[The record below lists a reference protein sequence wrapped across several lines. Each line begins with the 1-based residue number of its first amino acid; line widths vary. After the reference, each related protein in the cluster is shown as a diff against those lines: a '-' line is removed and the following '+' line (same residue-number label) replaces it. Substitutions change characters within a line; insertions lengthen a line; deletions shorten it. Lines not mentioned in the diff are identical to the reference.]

1 MPLVTELRG
10 DFLLIKLEQELT
22 KVSGL
27 RETLKEM
34 GASLWQGKPRKE
46 ISRTWTSNAGKR
58 ILGWYKKGRR
68 SY

>member
-1 MPLVTELRG
+1 M
-10 DFLLIKLEQELT
+10 LLKLEQEVSKLT
-22 KVSGL
+22 GL
-27 RETLKEM
+27 KNILKEM

>member
-1 MPLVTELRG
+1 M
-10 DFLLIKLEQELT
+10 LLKLEQEVSKLT
-22 KVSGL
+22 GL
-27 RETLKEM
+27 KDTLKEM

-46 ISRTWTSNAGKR
+46 ISRTRTSNAGKR

>member
-1 MPLVTELRG
+1 MFELEQIG
-10 DFLLIKLEQELT
+10 LELSAYDEKLE
-22 KVSGL
+22 
-27 RETLKEM
+27 EM

>member
-10 DFLLIKLEQELT
+10 DFSLIKLEQELT

-34 GASLWQGKPRKE
+34 GASLWQGKPRKK
-46 ISRTWTSNAGKR
+46 ISRAWTSDARKG
-58 ILGWYKKGRR
+58 ILGWYKKSRG